1 MTQPADEEPFGV
13 SSEDDFGIG
22 PALPPPRD
30 VEHLSEEV
38 RAARLREAHEQAVRL
53 FDAVTES
60 EILRPGVRDSEATL
74 AIRELA
80 AERFG
85 VSRHWHKRIVRSG
98 PNTLQPYQINP
109 PDRTMTD
116 DDIVF
121 ADFGPVFDNWEA
133 DFGRT
138 WVLGNDPTK
147 LRLCEDLAEVHAAG
161 RRYFEDHPN
170 ITCAELYT
178 EIVRLTGELGWTFGN
193 FHCGHLIGEFPH
205 QLFEGERNDSMIT
218 SVNSHSMRRTDPSG
232 RVAHWILEIHLIDPA
247 LEIGGFYEELL
258 TIPIDTVDFPFQ
270 KGTK

>member
-1 MTQPADEEPFGV
+1 M
-13 SSEDDFGIG
+13 SSNDDFGIG
-22 PALPPPRD
+22 RSLPRSGQT
-30 VEHLSEEV
+30 EILSEDK
-38 RAARLREAHEQAVRL
+38 RAARLLEAHEQAVKL
-53 FDAVTES
+53 FDTVTGS
-60 EILRPGVRDSEATL
+60 DILRPGVRDSEATL

-109 PDRTMTD
+109 PDRTITD

-138 WVLGNDPTK
+138 WVIGNDPTK
-147 LRLCEDLAEVHAAG
+147 LRLCEDLAQVHTAG
-161 RRYFEDHPN
+161 KQYFNDHPD
-170 ITCAELYT
+170 ITGSQLYT
-178 EIVRLTGELGWTFGN
+178 EVVRLAGERGWTFGN

-218 SVNSHSMRRTDPSG
+218 SVNSGPMRRTDPSG
-232 RVAHWILEIHLIDPA
+232 RVGHWILEVHLIDQA
-247 LEIGGFYEELL
+247 REIGGFYEELL
-258 TIPIDTVDFPFQ
+258 TIPTDVAALPFQ